1 MATVTVSRV
10 TFGWPESAEDDPVWA
25 TIDMSVDT
33 EYVRMQYVSTDL
45 NNAAAVQSKLTNDS
59 AILLNETKQK
69 SEPFDPPAEGTDR
82 PDLVPS
88 PFTI

>member
-1 MATVTVSRV
+1 
-10 TFGWPESAEDDPVWA
+10 
-25 TIDMSVDT
+25 
-33 EYVRMQYVSTDL
+33 MQYVSTDL